1 MRVRTMVV
9 LRERAP
15 IGVSADP
22 TSVNQ
27 RFVSERPSDPRR
39 PGPHS
44 GDLTDVK
51 PASKI
56 GRPAF
61 ALVVFAAIVV
71 LVIVLIFL
79 VH

>member
-1 MRVRTMVV
+1 M
-9 LRERAP
+9 A
-15 IGVSADP
+15 
-22 TSVNQ
+22 
-27 RFVSERPSDPRR
+27 ERPSDPRR

-61 ALVVFAAIVV
+61 ALVVFLAIVV